1 MGYCSANSIL
11 KWLNYMKRNTME
23 LQEEAKSDNIYDVL
37 HDKDHEG
44 YVREYKEYIRA
55 LPRELNI
62 KVDLDS

>member
-1 MGYCSANSIL
+1 
-11 KWLNYMKRNTME
+11 ME

-62 KVDLDS
+62 KVNLDS